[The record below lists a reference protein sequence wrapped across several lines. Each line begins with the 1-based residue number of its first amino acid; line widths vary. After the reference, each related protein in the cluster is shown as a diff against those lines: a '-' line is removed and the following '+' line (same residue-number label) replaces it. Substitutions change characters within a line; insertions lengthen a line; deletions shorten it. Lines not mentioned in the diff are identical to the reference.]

1 MKHGT
6 YEILSTLVCLDNR
19 NVHTANLMN
28 TNEGFTLFSDAMRQ
42 LHRFSIVVDMC
53 KPPEQNP
60 AFSVNVLIT
69 MPDLT
74 RFRGFEGINEEYK
87 TSRILRDQFMLTDFY
102 QDYLCDL
109 LNGEDS
115 VSLTFTDEDE
125 LVAFARSTIDACGET
140 FYNSEY
146 SELFDTIKDRLSEI
160 NVLKALLIN
169 QADISKIPSFDYVS
183 DRKFTLSF
191 GSSEIYCNTC
201 LSVIPPIVTEVE
213 DELKFLTCE
222 CCGMSGMVDDWLEI
236 S

>member
-1 MKHGT
+1 MRHTT

-53 KPPEQNP
+53 KPPEQNS

-87 TSRILRDQFMLTDFY
+87 TSRILHDQFMLTAFY

-160 NVLKALLIN
+160 NVLKSIIN
-169 QADISKIPSFDYVS
+169 Q
-183 DRKFTLSF
+183 
-191 GSSEIYCNTC
+191 SSRY
-201 LSVIPPIVTEVE
+201 L
-213 DELKFLTCE
+213 
-222 CCGMSGMVDDWLEI
+222 
-236 S
+236 